1 MTTPAHFPALVAMST
16 PLAQA
21 RHGHPFGASAETIRV
36 AVADCARL
44 LGASD
49 AAQAQADA
57 AKEVSRRLH
66 GPARDTAH
74 SSYLAYRAVVVAY
87 EQASAR
93 RRRDPVAAAQAL
105 VQELEAE
112 GPSPALDRAREQL
125 CKLLT

>member
-1 MTTPAHFPALVAMST
+1 MTSPDPTPAHFPALVAMST

-21 RHGHPFGASAETIRV
+21 RHGHPFGASAETVRV

-49 AAQAQADA
+49 AAQADA

-66 GPARDTAH
+66 GPAH
-74 SSYLAYRAVVVAY
+74 GSYRAAVVAH

-93 RRRDPVAAAQAL
+93 RRRDPVAAARAM
-105 VQELEAE
+105 VQDLEAG

-125 CKLLT
+125 CKLLA